1 MPQNASDTDDTT
13 DESLSSYLARHQIGP
28 ARIEQAARFLVAQLA
43 DFKTPSEMFQDLAES
58 GVNPADLE
66 RIQAKLTQDETLLNL
81 AALDVVAAGWHNPEQ
96 RSLTQGAIDES
107 GARLPVVEVVSIVAA
122 VMYGM
127 WLLTTRGQRR
137 TSRTVRHE
145 ADGTYVEVET
155 TEWYDPT
162 GPLRA
167 VVDVLRLGDP
177 RSIGTDPGN
186 QLEANTDPPPPELPA
201 REQDSNSE

>member
-1 MPQNASDTDDTT
+1 MPQNASDTDDAT
-13 DESLSSYLARHQIGP
+13 DESLSSYLARHKIGA

-43 DFKTPSEMFQDLAES
+43 DFKTPSEMFQDLTEA
-58 GVNPADLE
+58 GVDPADLE
-66 RIQAKLTQDETLLNL
+66 LLQAKLTEDEALLNL
-81 AALDVVAAGWHNPEQ
+81 AALDVVAAGWHDPEQ

-137 TSRTVRHE
+137 TSRTVRRE
-145 ADGTYVEVET
+145 ADGSYVEIET

-177 RSIGTDPGN
+177 TSVGTADN
-186 QLEANTDPPPPELPA
+186 QLEANTDSPPPELPA
-201 REQDSNSE
+201 PEQDSNSE